1 MSPASRSSLRGLLF
15 KSTILAS
22 FCLLIGGVASRPS
35 PEPRTGWLKK
45 GAGRKHMADSIK
57 RSIRGDSGRPEKRDA
72 PTCAETLATD
82 ITAPKINIWQE
93 LSDVE
98 VAGVAQWLFAQ
109 EDLNLTV
116 SENATSWDNTV

>member
-1 MSPASRSSLRGLLF
+1 MSPASCLSLRGLLF
-15 KSTILAS
+15 NSVFLLC
-22 FCLLIGGVASRPS
+22 FCLLIRGVASRPK
-35 PEPRTGWLKK
+35 PEPRTGWIKK
-45 GAGRKHMADSIK
+45 GAGRKHMADTIK
-57 RSIRGDSGRPEKRDA
+57 RSIRGDRGQAERRDA
-72 PTCAETLATD
+72 PSCAETLATN
-82 ITAPKINIWQE
+82 ITAPKINIWQG